1 VAFLLFKPDVTL
13 PLVGNRPR
21 HTLAYTRGVF
31 FTTLFCL
38 IAAASQAQA
47 DLSGTWRAGATAI
60 EVSIESW
67 GEDCGPRPASTRSNG
82 GGLVTVEQKTQTL
95 LLHGRDQDIRTD
107 ACWSRNPAMKRSAA
121 SYSDGLWMT
130 RCRTAAEDPR
140 EELGIYTL
148 MLQDNNTLLYKDVSH
163 YDWALNESK
172 CVATFTTTQTL
183 TRQGGASDAPPV
195 AVAVQPTA
203 AVEPVPRE
211 AKGCRPGAAA
221 NISLRPKQADIE
233 VGERVCFKPRVSD
246 ATDCVL
252 PNADVSFQ
260 LSAPKGSRG
269 ALANGCFSAAT
280 DAADAQGEFRIIA
293 KSGRIQTEAIV
304 TVKRM
309 DLSSLIARRME
320 NSGLSGFEE
329 TEDELDKS
337 PKAVARIATHTAPVE
352 SDTGRSVL
360 LWVLGVLAVGLTAAG
375 FWMIRREPA
384 QERPAKAKPAQA
396 AKSSQAGSPT
406 PSSQRPGES
415 WICPTCRIGYP
426 AEQTTCPKDGS
437 RLVPY
442 AEFAQRVKREQ
453 QTKGKRCP
461 TCGKDYPATAAFCGE
476 DGASLVD
483 QS

>member
-13 PLVGNRPR
+13 SSARQRPR
-21 HTLAYTRGVF
+21 LTLAYTI
-31 FTTLFCL
+31 LFCL
-38 IAAASQAQA
+38 LAVGHARA

-60 EVSIESW
+60 DVSIESW
-67 GEDCGPRPASTRSNG
+67 GDDCGARPASTRSNG
-82 GGLVTVEQKTQTL
+82 GGLVTVEQKGQAL

-130 RCRTAAEDPR
+130 RCRTAPEDPR

-148 MLQDNNTLLYKDVSH
+148 TLQDPNTLLYKDVSH

-183 TRQGGASDAPPV
+183 TRQSGADDTPPV

-203 AVEPVPRE
+203 AIEPAPRE
-211 AKGCRPGAAA
+211 AKGCRPGQAV
-221 NISLRPKQADIE
+221 NIALRPKQAEVE

-252 PNADVSFQ
+252 PNADVSYQ
-260 LSAPKGSRG
+260 LNAPKGARG
-269 ALANGCFSAAT
+269 TLSNGCFSAA
-280 DAADAQGEFRIIA
+280 DAEGEFRITA
-293 KSGRIQTEAIV
+293 KSGRAQTEAIV
-304 TVKRM
+304 TVKRL

-337 PKAVARIATHTAPVE
+337 PKAVARIATHTAPAE
-352 SDTGRSVL
+352 TDTGRSVL
-360 LWVLGVLAVGLTAAG
+360 LWVLGVLAVGLTGAG

-396 AKSSQAGSPT
+396 TKASHGSAPSVPA
-406 PSSQRPGES
+406 PSSQRPGEA

-426 AEQTTCPKDGS
+426 AEQTTCPKDGT

-453 QTKGKRCP
+453 QTLTGGKRCP
-461 TCGKDYPATAAFCGE
+461 TCGKSYPASAAFCGE
-476 DGASLVD
+476 DGASLVE
-483 QS
+483 QT